1 MTYVYVKDS
10 EGFVVK
16 KQKSQVQADE
26 TIISAAEYK
35 KLSGEE
41 YYEKK
46 FTRGGKRIGAGRK
59 QKYAEPLKFQMRVSK
74 QEKEFLA
81 FARAHNFDY
90 ARAMK

>member
-1 MTYVYVKDS
+1 MSYVYVKDS

-16 KQKSQVQADE
+16 KQRAQIQADE
-26 TIISAAEYK
+26 TIITAAEYK
-35 KLSGEE
+35 KLSGDE
-41 YYEKK
+41 YYEKN
-46 FTRGGKRIGAGRK
+46 FTRGGKRPGAGRK

-74 QEKEFLA
+74 QEKEFLF

>member
-1 MTYVYVKDS
+1 MSYVYVKDS

-16 KQKSQVQADE
+16 KQRAQVQADE
-26 TIISAAEYK
+26 TIITAAEYK
-35 KLSGEE
+35 KLSGDE
-41 YYEKK
+41 YYKK
-46 FTRGGKRIGAGRK
+46 NFTRGGKRAGAGRK

-74 QEKEFLA
+74 QEKEFLF